1 MGLIEQIESK
11 ITTAMKAREQTTLD
25 ALRMVRAAFQ
35 NEQIALG
42 HELSE
47 EEAQKVMSRLIKQR
61 RDSAE
66 QYRAG
71 NRSEQA
77 DKEEAE
83 AKLLEAYLPAQL
95 SDDELRTMVT
105 EVISNTGA
113 TGAADFGKVM
123 GAVMTKTKGAADG
136 NRVSVLVRELL
147 SR

>member
-1 MGLIEQIESK
+1 MSLITQIESD
-11 ITTAMKAREQTTLD
+11 ITSAMKAREQEKLD

-42 HELSE
+42 HELT
-47 EEAQKVMSRLIKQR
+47 EAEAHKVISRLIKQR

-71 NRSEQA
+71 DRTEQA

-95 SDDELRTMVT
+95 SDDDLRSLVT
-105 EVISNTGA
+105 EAISATGA
-113 TGAADFGKVM
+113 NGAADFGKVM
-123 GAVMTKTKGAADG
+123 GAVMAKTQGAADG
-136 NRVSVLVRELL
+136 NRVSALVREALQ
-147 SR
+147 